1 MFYLKYNLAP
11 AVIVIQKLVGHIV
24 FMVSDHFPEINIC
37 HAVKNIGL
45 DFTADFSKLRDQFLH
60 LIPLGTTPAA
70 AADAVFRKTAGT
82 LDKMQTIII
91 SPGFDVLLFHQ
102 IQRTDQL
109 IFPVSK

>member
-1 MFYLKYNLAP
+1 M
-11 AVIVIQKLVGHIV
+11 I
-24 FMVSDHFPEINIC
+24 SDHRPEIDIL
-37 HAVKNIGL
+37 HAVKDIRVDHIAGL
-45 DFTADFSKLRDQFLH
+45 SKLRDQFFH

-70 AADAVFRKTAGT
+70 AANAVFRKTAGT

-91 SPGFDVLLFHQ
+91 SPGFDGLLFHQ